1 MKVLV
6 TGGAGYIGST
16 VASACIDAGITP
28 VILDNLSTGSADFVQ
43 DRIFYRGDV
52 GSAGLLGKIFA
63 DHPDIEATIHCAAL
77 ASVEDSVRDP
87 LAYYRENVAKTTT
100 LLESL
105 LAHGC
110 HRLIFSSSAAIYR
123 ADGQPAISESAAI
136 GATSPYG
143 RTKVM
148 AEQMFADVA
157 ESSPLRVI
165 SLRYFNP
172 IGADPA
178 MRSGRPGGRSTHA
191 LGLLIQ
197 AYQHGVPFKIL
208 GDRYATRDGTGLRDY
223 VHVWDLALG
232 HVAALRRFDALVP
245 PHGERRYE
253 AINLGSGSGATVRE
267 LITAFETV
275 VGRRVRVQQVGPR
288 AGDVPGAYAST
299 VKAGE
304 LLGWTPTLSL
314 PDGIRSAL
322 DWAASEAA
330 KDHLLVPVQT

>member
-1 MKVLV
+1 MKVLI

-28 VILDNLSTGSADFVQ
+28 IILDNLSTGSADFVQ
-43 DRIFYRGDV
+43 DRIFYQGDV
-52 GSAGLLGKIFA
+52 GSSRLLAQIFA
-63 DHPDIEATIHCAAL
+63 EHPDIEATIHCAAL

-100 LLESL
+100 LLEAL

-148 AEQMFADVA
+148 AEQMFADVSA
-157 ESSPLRVI
+157 SSPLRVI

-172 IGADPA
+172 IGADPR

-197 AYQHGVPFKIL
+197 AYQHGAPFTIL
-208 GDRYATRDGTGLRDY
+208 GDRYETRDGTGLRDY

-232 HVAALRRFDALVP
+232 HVAALRRFDTLLP
-245 PHGERRYE
+245 PHGEHRYE
-253 AINLGSGSGATVRE
+253 AINLGSGNGATVRE
-267 LITAFETV
+267 LVAAFESV
-275 VGRRVRVQQVGPR
+275 VGRRVWVRQAGPR
-288 AGDVPGAYAST
+288 AGDVPGAYART
-299 VKAGE
+299 DKAGE
-304 LLGWTPTLSL
+304 LLGWHPTLTL

-322 DWAASEAA
+322 EWAASEAA
-330 KDHLLVPVQT
+330 KHPVLVPAQS

>member
-28 VILDNLSTGSADFVQ
+28 VILDNLSTGSAEFVQ
-43 DRIFYRGDV
+43 DRIFYQGDV
-52 GSAGLLGKIFA
+52 GSAGLLAQIFT
-63 DHPDIEATIHCAAL
+63 DHPDIDATIHCAAL

-100 LLESL
+100 LLEAL
-105 LAHGC
+105 LAYDC

-123 ADGQPAISESAAI
+123 ADGQPAITESAAI

-143 RTKVM
+143 RTKVI
-148 AEQMFADVA
+148 AEQMFADVSA
-157 ESSPLRVI
+157 SSPLRVI

-172 IGADPA
+172 IGADPR

-197 AYQHGVPFKIL
+197 AYERGVPFKIM
-208 GDRYATRDGTGLRDY
+208 GNRYATRDGTGVRDY

-232 HVAALRRFDALVP
+232 HVAALRRFDSLLP

-267 LITAFETV
+267 LITAFESV

-299 VKAGE
+299 DKAGE
-304 LLGWTPTLSL
+304 LLGWKPTLTL

-322 DWAASEAA
+322 EWAASEASRE
-330 KDHLLVPVQT
+330 HLLVPAQT